1 MARRYPQLES
11 EGAHGCRGAPRR
23 ALHRRP
29 EVAPGSGDGT
39 AIRMDALPSPLVRG
53 RLART
58 GPFRDPIG
66 TRGRNARVPARRA
79 RRRPREQP
87 RRRRAGTLLTRAP
100 AGATSPAELA
110 ALCARDDRLGSL
122 YRSLRELSEEY
133 AEDIRRGHPRRGP
146 QAGSAGRGGLGLQP
160 GDSRAPPARWP
171 QHLSQGVS
179 LWRLLLGHRPLL
191 SCRVDWSDQRHF
203 SDPNEILEGPTRSW
217 GLPSWR
223 PSVLISTLP
232 L

>member
-29 EVAPGSGDGT
+29 EVAPGSGDCT

-58 GPFRDPIG
+58 GPFRVPIG

-133 AEDIRRGHPRRGP
+133 AQDIRGGVPKLARRV
-146 QAGSAGRGGLGLQP
+146 A
-160 GDSRAPPARWP
+160 
-171 QHLSQGVS
+171 GVS
-179 LWRLLLGHRPLL
+179 GYSLAIVEHRPLVGL
-191 SCRVDWSDQRHF
+191 STCPRESVSGDCF
-203 SDPNEILEGPTRSW
+203 SAIGLSFPVGSIGRTSAIFQTQTKYWRGPRAL
-217 GLPSWR
+217 GGFLPGDH
-223 PSVLISTLP
+223 PF
-232 L
+232 